1 MRPVTFAAA
10 LSLAALMPVA
20 AAQAADTYAFDP
32 QHTWVGFAINHA
44 GWAKALGKF
53 GKATGQIVIDR
64 DDLTKSSV
72 TVEIDT
78 ASIDTGFADR
88 DRDLQGPDF
97 LNVVEFPT
105 MTFTSTAVELT
116 GDTTANVTGDL
127 MLIGVARPV
136 TLEVVFNDEKPLPW
150 DANTLKAGF
159 SVTGSFAPADFGMAK
174 VPAFGLGPD
183 LELMIEVE
191 ALKQ

>member
-1 MRPVTFAAA
+1 MRPVTVAAA
-10 LSLAALMPVA
+10 ISLAALMPVVA
-20 AAQAADTYAFDP
+20 ARAAETYTFDP

-64 DDLTKSSV
+64 DDLTKSNV

-97 LNVVEFPT
+97 LNVVEFST

-116 GDTTANVTGDL
+116 GDTTAKVTGDL
-127 MLIGVARPV
+127 TLIGVTKPV
-136 TLEVVFNDEKPLPW
+136 TIEVVFNGEQPLPW
-150 DANTLKAGF
+150 DTKKLKAGF
-159 SVTGSFAPADFGMAK
+159 SATGSFAPAEFGMAK

-183 LELMIEVE
+183 LELMLEVE
-191 ALKQ
+191 AFKQ